1 MVSLQLAGHV
11 RHRTEDHGG
20 VVILDTA
27 AGEWFALNP
36 TAGDL
41 WRSWDSGAGFD
52 QGVTEVASRY
62 PDVPPEAIRSDAR
75 QFAED
80 LFTRGLINITPA
92 GSATV
97 MADPGSRLQAWERG
111 PRLLTVAVAWIFL
124 LVASVLVRSSFRTSY
139 ALVRASRS
147 KWCDRL
153 PDPRQAARA
162 VTAVNRAARLYP
174 GRAACLEQS
183 LAAVLL
189 GASRRWRLDWCVGSA
204 PDPYRF
210 HAWVE
215 VAGRVVP
222 RPDEPGAV
230 DDFSA
235 VLVA

>member
-27 AGEWFALNP
+27 AGEWIALNP
-36 TAGDL
+36 TAGEF

-62 PDVPPEAIRSDAR
+62 PGVPPEAIRSDAR
-75 QFAED
+75 QLVQD
-80 LFTRGLINITPA
+80 LFTRGLITIAPVGA
-92 GSATV
+92 ATV
-97 MADPGSRLQAWERG
+97 MADSAGSVRARG
-111 PRLLTVAVAWIFL
+111 PRWLAVCIAWIFL
-124 LVASVLVRSSFRTSY
+124 LLASVLVKSSFRASY
-139 ALVRASRS
+139 ALVRASRR
-147 KWCDRL
+147 KWCHRL
-153 PDPRQAARA
+153 PAPEHAARVVA
-162 VTAVNRAARLYP
+162 AVNRAAHLYP

-189 GASRRWRLDWCVGSA
+189 GASRRWQLDWCLGSA

-215 VAGRVVP
+215 VAGHVVI
-222 RPDEPGAV
+222 RPDESGAEG
-230 DDFSA
+230 DYSA
-235 VLVA
+235 VLIA